1 MQRVDYTDFIKPLL
15 RACGLALLTIFLITC
30 AFSAFPF
37 QFLKNPV
44 ESLKLMTEFLER
56 SNLLAMAL
64 LLILLSLAG
73 YTEFS
78 SEAIRRRQLGWR
90 DRILLKARFLVGLG
104 ALFYLAIIPY
114 SLIQAQT
121 LVNMGVRVLD
131 KRAGTVIAP
140 LREVKKKLDSKG
152 TDSVSLPLL
161 KQQYSWINSPQ
172 IQSIADL
179 RSRVDSGLKKAES
192 MYVQERSFA
201 TKQIYGIVLRIC
213 LLAAIHTA
221 LIGYFWFYWPRAPRK
236 VKLDGLQLPGLG
248 IEMDDGV
255 AGHGHTEKHAGEYG
269 NAERIP

>member
-15 RACGLALLTIFLITC
+15 RACGLALLMIFLITC

-37 QFLKNPV
+37 QFLRSPV
-44 ESLKLMTEFLER
+44 EALKLMTEFLER

-64 LLILLSLAG
+64 LMILLSLAS
-73 YTEFS
+73 YTNFS
-78 SEAIRRRQLGWR
+78 SEASRRNQLGWR

-114 SLIQAQT
+114 SLIQAQI
-121 LVNMGVRVLD
+121 LVNMGVRMLD

-140 LREVKKKLDSKG
+140 LRQVKKQLDSKG

-161 KQQYSWINSPQ
+161 KQQYPWINSPQ

-201 TKQIYGIVLRIC
+201 TKQLYGIVLRIC

-236 VKLDGLQLPGLG
+236 VKLDGLQLAGLG
-248 IEMDDGV
+248 VELDGGGE
-255 AGHGHTEKHAGEYG
+255 GHA
-269 NAERIP
+269 NAEEFGREHGTVERIP